1 MKPTRLA
8 DEQLVACY
16 QQTSDEDCFE
26 MLYQRYV
33 GKVYQKCLTMTKD
46 ADLAEDY
53 TQDIFI
59 KVFNKIDSF
68 QERSKFSTW
77 LYSISHH
84 YCLDQIRVG
93 KRMVHESWSDTLQ
106 DQLPDDNEENIMA
119 VRLSDLGKLLE
130 GIPVEEVSFLQLK
143 YEQNMSI
150 RDIAKLHKLS
160 ESAVKMRLK
169 RTRDRLYERHKAY
182 QSKDW

>member
-1 MKPTRLA
+1 MKPSRLA

-16 QQTSDEDCFE
+16 QQTSNEDCFE
-26 MLYQRYV
+26 TLYQRYV
-33 GKVYQKCLTMTKD
+33 SKVYQKCLSMTKD
-46 ADLAEDY
+46 TDLAEDY
-53 TQDIFI
+53 TQDIFL

-84 YCLDQIRVG
+84 YCLDQIRIG
-93 KRMVHESWSDTLQ
+93 KRMVHESWSETLQ
-106 DQLPDDNEENIMA
+106 DQLPDEPEENNLA

-130 GIPVEEVSFLQLK
+130 GTPSEEVSLLQMK
-143 YEQNMSI
+143 YEQNLSI
-150 RDIAKLHKLS
+150 KEIAQLHQLS

-169 RTRDRLYERHKAY
+169 RTRDKLYERHREY
-182 QSKDW
+182 MSKDW

>member
-1 MKPTRLA
+1 VKTTRLA

-16 QQTSDEDCFE
+16 QKTSDEECFE
-26 MLYQRYV
+26 TLYQRYAS
-33 GKVYQKCLTMTKD
+33 KVYQKCLTMTKD
-46 ADLAEDY
+46 TNLAEDY
-53 TQDIFI
+53 TQDIFL

-84 YCLDQIRVG
+84 YCLDQIRIG
-93 KRMVHESWSDTLQ
+93 KRMVHESWSETLQ
-106 DQLPDDNEENIMA
+106 DQLPEEDDENVLA

-130 GIPVEEVSFLQLK
+130 GIPGDEVQLLQMK

-150 RDIAKLHKLS
+150 KDIAKVHSLS

-169 RTRDRLYERHKAY
+169 RTRDRLYKRHQTLY
-182 QSKDW
+182 SDN